1 MKSAITPGI
10 ASAIERPVH
19 RGVCRPFGGGRRK
32 TLPRNGL
39 LIYLARPNSD
49 AYITAEDA
57 EIPEDQYDWGYV
69 LPAALFADL
78 GEGLFFTAG
87 GEPIVVLASEILADP
102 KTNAWNILFE
112 MKDETKQTGRL
123 AIYKNDVS
131 SITLNKA
138 RAVLGVKLGP
148 ELWANAFMVW
158 DSGGSAGAY
167 DPLTG
172 ELVNSATGAAE
183 YRPTFIGP
191 SYSVPPFSG
200 PTSYL
205 VHMRLRGNLEKI
217 YGVSLNSGSSAL
229 TLDNGAITGA
239 DIVESGGVVD
249 YIATVSSEAVALTF
263 YCDGTSTWDGLFIDE
278 LSFRKVEG

>member
-1 MKSAITPGI
+1 MDLTFRSPFSYGI
-10 ASAIERPVH
+10 SNSGKR
-19 RGVCRPFGGGRRK
+19 
-32 TLPRNGL
+32 LPRNGL
-39 LIYLARPNSD
+39 LLYLARPNSD

-69 LPAALFADL
+69 LPATLFTDL

-87 GEPIVVLASEILADP
+87 GDPIVVLASEILADP

-131 SITLNKA
+131 SVTLNKA

-148 ELWANAFMVW
+148 ELWANAFMVQN
-158 DSGGSAGAY
+158 SGGSAGAY

-172 ELVNSATGAAE
+172 ELANSAIGTAG

-191 SYSVPPFSG
+191 SYSVPPLSG

-205 VHMRLRGNLEKI
+205 VHIRLRGNLGKI
-217 YGVSLNSGSSAL
+217 YGVSLNSGSYAM
-229 TLDNGAITGA
+229 TLDNGAIPGA

-263 YCDGTSTWDGLFIDE
+263 YCDGTSVWDGLFIDE